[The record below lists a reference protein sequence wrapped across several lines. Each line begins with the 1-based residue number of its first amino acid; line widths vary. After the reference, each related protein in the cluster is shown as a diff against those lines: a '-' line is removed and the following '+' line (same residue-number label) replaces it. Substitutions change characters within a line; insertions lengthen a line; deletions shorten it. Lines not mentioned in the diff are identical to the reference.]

1 MKKSPRKVT
10 DACIDEFRNKT
21 ELWLT
26 EVDFQ
31 AENKKF
37 HWAGK
42 TNVGQVLFLLRH
54 TLYHIGEL
62 SSLLNESKNG
72 VAEDKWVKTL

>member
-1 MKKSPRKVT
+1 MKK
-10 DACIDEFRNKT
+10 T
-21 ELWLT
+21 EIWLT

-42 TNVGQVLFLLRH
+42 TNVGPVLFLLRH

-72 VAEDKWVKTL
+72 VADDNWVKAL